1 MQTAFSDYT
10 DPTKVALELNE
21 ETQTT
26 VLSEGFNDAVDHM
39 HRSTW
44 PDVCVLQEALIRM
57 SLLCVLQVFVAVSV
71 VTLCITPQVRTRLR
85 TGNQTVKT
93 AVCLHC
99 SHVTA
104 KPHRFCN
111 FEQK

>member
-1 MQTAFSDYT
+1 M
-10 DPTKVALELNE
+10 VLN
-21 ETQTT
+21 
-26 VLSEGFNDAVDHM
+26 EGFNDAVDHM
-39 HRSTW
+39 HRGIW
-44 PDVCVLQEALIRM
+44 PDVLVQEPLMVLCRRY
-57 SLLCVLQVFVAVSV
+57 SLSSVLQVFVAVSV

-104 KPHRFCN
+104 KPHCFCN